1 MNEKF
6 YVTDCEGP
14 LSINDNAYEIADYL
28 NVSRSYLTGES
39 NAFITRL
46 AEKRTELSAADS
58 RSFLNDFMISRGFAE
73 NYCNSLNDADLD
85 HIEEF
90 IAYVAKTHENV
101 ISNMVSYGQ
110 LLEERIK
117 ALEDNNS
124 HKD

>member
-1 MNEKF
+1 
-6 YVTDCEGP
+6 
-14 LSINDNAYEIADYL
+14 
-28 NVSRSYLTGES
+28 
-39 NAFITRL
+39 
-46 AEKRTELSAADS
+46 
-58 RSFLNDFMISRGFAE
+58 MISRGFAE